1 MRFWMKQMKGITPWV
16 GWRVKSPKPRNFRV
30 FLQNFRGAELPGN
43 FLELPH
49 PRTSVETRG
58 NSARRRKCKNF
69 GRFQN
74 SEDLMNCNTRV
85 EFLRL

>member
-16 GWRVKSPKPRNFRV
+16 GWRVKSPNPWNFCV
-30 FLQNFRGAELPGN
+30 FLQNFHGAELLGN
-43 FLELPH
+43 FPELPH
-49 PRTSVETRG
+49 PGTSVETRG
-58 NSARRRKCKNF
+58 NSARRRKFKNF